1 MSEQVT
7 RRHRAK
13 QRPVTPLSSITTA
26 VTGHV
31 GTLSRGGVVIAMSSG
46 LVATLGLPARALSDD
61 TAQST
66 TATLS
71 LSAIKTYE
79 PPSRTTEPVT
89 IAAPQDAEVNFEP
102 GATVKANPVKDPVK
116 RERAASRSVVRTEVP
131 AAIKV
136 GNGTSPRGS
145 AILAI
150 AARYLGVPY
159 LYGGSTPS
167 GFDCSGY
174 TRYVFAQLGYS
185 LPRTAT
191 EQMNAT
197 KRISSADAQTGDLVF
212 FISGS
217 GASHVGIYA
226 GGGMIYDSGRSGQ
239 VVQKRAIWTSA
250 IAFGR
255 VVS

>member
-1 MSEQVT
+1 VSEQVT
-7 RRHRAK
+7 RRHRAT
-13 QRPVTPLSSITTA
+13 QRPVTPLSSLTTA

-46 LVATLGLPARALSDD
+46 LVATLGLPAKALSDTD
-61 TAQST
+61 LDRST

-71 LSAIKTYE
+71 LAAVKAYE

-89 IAAPQDAEVNFEP
+89 IAAPKDADVDFEP
-102 GATVKANPVKDPVK
+102 GATVKAKPVVK
-116 RERAASRSVVRTEVP
+116 RERVRTVSRSTARSEVP
-131 AAIKV
+131 AEIKV
-136 GNGTSPRGS
+136 GNGSSPRGS

-159 LYGGSTPS
+159 VYGGTTPS

-174 TRYVFAQLGYS
+174 TGYVFAQLGYH
-185 LPRTAT
+185 LPRTASQ
-191 EQMNAT
+191 QMYAT
-197 KRISSADAQTGDLVF
+197 KRISSANAQAGDLVF
-212 FISGS
+212 FLSGG

-226 GGGMIYDSGRSGQ
+226 GNGEIYDAGRSGQ